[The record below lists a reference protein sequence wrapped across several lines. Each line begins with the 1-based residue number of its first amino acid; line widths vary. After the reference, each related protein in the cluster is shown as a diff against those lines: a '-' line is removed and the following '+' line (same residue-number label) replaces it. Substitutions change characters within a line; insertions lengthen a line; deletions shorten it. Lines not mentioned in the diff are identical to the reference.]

1 MTSIFSGLPNDLIIK
16 IVQIENDRRKRE
28 EKKKFGEVIQEL
40 NKLSSLGEI
49 WLSDSE
55 KKNMFNARVSMYVV
69 MLPWLRKRGC

>member
-1 MTSIFSGLPNDLIIK
+1 MTSIFSGLPNDLIIQ
-16 IVQIENDRRKRE
+16 IVQIENRRNY
-28 EKKKFGEVIQEL
+28 EKERMKFGEVIQQL

-55 KKNMFNARVSMYVV
+55 KKNMFNARVSVYVV